1 MISARKATQGD
12 SEGRPGG
19 RCWGRGPARGGG
31 WRGMAGLL
39 PRLTAKHT
47 RGRTVQ
53 ATRTVRTHSGAS
65 EQPGMKAK
73 STKITKTQFKYND
86 MLPHQSSTEKMK
98 LTCSFQRGF
107 CPNVHPVPTSG
118 VNHSNVIVPSH
129 KTTFLPVFR
138 AWPACTGSDGLA
150 GFRQRPQQEA
160 VCGGQEDTARLWWL

>member
-1 MISARKATQGD
+1 MRGGQAGGAGD
-12 SEGRPGG
+12 KDQPEEG
-19 RCWGRGPARGGG
+19 AGGG
-31 WRGMAGLL
+31 WPGSI
-39 PRLTAKHT
+39 PRLKAKHT

-107 CPNVHPVPTSG
+107 CSNVHPVPTSG
-118 VNHSNVIVPSH
+118 VNHSNVIVPSR

-160 VCGGQEDTARLWWL
+160 VCEGQEDTARLWWL